1 MWQFHNTHLLQI
13 GLFPNSGSVY
23 CIWCCQKYCLA
34 HFNPPV
40 VSSEK
45 KVMQSIIG
53 PHVFFFLLY
62 DLLNIHTYIH
72 GWLSN
77 YTAFETFVSHL
88 QITEKSGLIIRQN
101 IIQYDVSTTTMIDLA
116 FWNYTTFSWCVLF
129 PIIPG
134 WFLYILLTFLTL
146 FCHVHW
152 CSTSCPS
159 FCSLLSLPFSSA
171 LPPAPYSLLSPVFRS
186 TTSWATCWPSM

>member
-23 CIWCCQKYCLA
+23 CIWCRQKYCLA

-116 FWNYTTFSWCVLF
+116 FWNYNLFMMCTFPHHSWLVSLYF
-129 PIIPG
+129 AYISHP
-134 WFLYILLTFLTL
+134 FLPRPLMFYILPFI
-146 FCHVHW
+146 
-152 CSTSCPS
+152 
-159 FCSLLSLPFSSA
+159 LLS
-171 LPPAPYSLLSPVFRS
+171 VI
-186 TTSWATCWPSM
+186 PSI